1 MLFSSPIFL
10 YIFLPIILLCYY
22 ISPKFIK
29 NYILL
34 IGSLLF
40 YAWGGV
46 SLLALLLISI
56 FINFVFGILIDKSKT
71 KKLKKIAITAGVVI
85 NIGLIMYFKYA
96 NFIVFNLNEF
106 LSLINSHQLTL
117 PNVIL
122 PIGISFFTFQAA
134 SYLIDVYRG
143 TTKAQ
148 YDFFKLALFI
158 SFFPQLIAGPIV
170 RYQDIADQLDYRE
183 SNVGKF
189 SSGIRRFILG
199 LARKVLIANPM
210 ALIADQVF
218 STSNADLTI
227 SMAWLGIIAYSFQIY
242 YDFAGYS
249 DMAIGL
255 ARMFGFELLE
265 NFNSPYIAR
274 SIKDFW
280 RRWHISLST
289 WFRDYLYIPLG
300 GNRIGKSR
308 TYVNLL
314 VVFFLTGLWH
324 GAAWNFVVW
333 GFIHGFFLIIER
345 AGFEKILLK
354 IPKIF
359 QHIYTLFVVLIAWV
373 FFRANNGIE
382 AINYIK
388 TMFGF
393 GNPYFAFHQVFEFLT
408 TDFYIILL
416 VAFLGSIEFF
426 KAILEKYTHYITS
439 CKNSIA
445 IALLNIYQIFAL
457 IFIIGMLLLC
467 TLYLTTNSYNPFIYF
482 RF

>member
-1 MLFSSPIFL
+1 MLFSSPIFI

-22 ISPKFIK
+22 ISPKFLK
-29 NYILL
+29 NGILL

-56 FINFVFGILIDKSKT
+56 ILNYAFGILIDKSKT
-71 KKLKKIAITAGVVI
+71 KKLKNISISAGIII
-85 NIGLIMYFKYA
+85 NIGLLMYFKYA
-96 NFIVFNLNEF
+96 NFILFNANEILSVFNSSKIDF
-106 LSLINSHQLTL
+106 
-117 PNVIL
+117 PKVIL

-134 SYLIDVYRG
+134 SYLVDVYRS

-148 YDFFKLALFI
+148 YNIFKLALFI

-170 RYQDIADQLDYRE
+170 RYQDIADQLDRRSSTIE
-183 SNVGKF
+183 KF
-189 SSGIRRFILG
+189 ASGIRRFILG
-199 LARKVLIANPM
+199 LARKVLIANSM
-210 ALIADQVF
+210 ALIADQAF
-218 STSNADLTI
+218 NTNHSDLTI

-300 GNRIGKSR
+300 GNRINSSR
-308 TYVNLL
+308 TYINLM

-324 GAAWNFVVW
+324 GAAWNFVIW

-345 AGFEKILLK
+345 AGFDKFLSK
-354 IPKIF
+354 IPKLF
-359 QHIYTLFVVLIAWV
+359 QHTYTLFVVIIAWV
-373 FFRANNGIE
+373 FFRANNSSE
-382 AINYIK
+382 AISYIK

-393 GNPYFAFHQVFEFLT
+393 GNPYFAFHQAFEFFT
-408 TDFYIILL
+408 IDFYIILL
-416 VAFLGSIEFF
+416 VAVLGSIEFF
-426 KAILEKYTHYITS
+426 KLLMQKYSSYFTSSKYSIKLVLLNVYQITTIFAILS
-439 CKNSIA
+439 
-445 IALLNIYQIFAL
+445 L
-457 IFIIGMLLLC
+457 LLLC

>member
-1 MLFSSPIFL
+1 MLFSSPIFI

-22 ISPKFIK
+22 ISPKFFK
-29 NYILL
+29 NGILL

-56 FINFVFGILIDKSKT
+56 ITNFVFGILIDKSNT
-71 KKLKKIAITAGVVI
+71 QKLKKISITAGIVV
-85 NIGLIMYFKYA
+85 NIGLLMYFKYA
-96 NFIVFNLNEF
+96 NFIVLNTNEI
-106 LSLINSHQLTL
+106 LSIFKTSQINL

-143 TTKAQ
+143 ATKAQ
-148 YDFFKLALFI
+148 YNVFKLALFI

-170 RYQDIADQLDYRE
+170 RYQDIADQLDKR
-183 SNVGKF
+183 SSTIDKF

-210 ALIADQVF
+210 AFIADQAF
-218 STSNADLTI
+218 NTSHSDLTI
-227 SMAWLGIIAYSFQIY
+227 SMAWVGIIAYSFQIY

-265 NFNSPYIAR
+265 NFNSPYIAKN
-274 SIKDFW
+274 IKEFW

-300 GNRIGKSR
+300 GNRLNKTR
-308 TYVNLL
+308 TYLNLL
-314 VVFFLTGLWH
+314 IVFFLTGLWH
-324 GAAWNFVVW
+324 GAAWNFVIW

-345 AGFEKILLK
+345 AGFDKILSK
-354 IPKIF
+354 TPKFF
-359 QHIYTLFVVLIAWV
+359 QHTYTLSIVLIAWV
-373 FFRANNGIE
+373 FFRANNSTE

-388 TMFGF
+388 TMIGL
-393 GNPYFAFHQVFEFLT
+393 GNPYFALHQVSEFFT
-408 TDFYIILL
+408 IDFGIIIVIAL
-416 VAFLGSIEFF
+416 LGSVEFF
-426 KAILEKYTHYITS
+426 KVILYNYNKLITS
-439 CKNSIA
+439 CKHSIA
-445 IALLNIYQIFAL
+445 ILLTNIYQIVAFLTIVSLL
-457 IFIIGMLLLC
+457 ILC